1 MKDQTSRIVTL
12 LVPHLGLLLLLLRSL
27 HGSEQTCPHMCLCLS
42 DTISCSSRGLAKPPH
57 SLPPLLIS
65 LDLNQNNLSLLGP
78 SSFDKMPRLEN
89 LWIAHNQI
97 CTLERGAFHTVSGLR
112 LLDLS
117 SNQLCVVQQHTF
129 QGLWRLEELRLFNN
143 KITQVEAG
151 ALSGLS
157 SLERVY
163 FSLNQLTHFPFFS
176 IQDHSHPL
184 LAVLDLSSNRLARL
198 QWEDVEA
205 LPPRLVQRGLFL
217 HNNSLF
223 CDCSMYSLFWHWN
236 LRNYSSVQDFLDEYT
251 CNVDGDPR
259 ASIRF
264 LRHNHS
270 FLSCSVDKALMQ
282 PAMVLH
288 FAMDVIEGDRVLLDC
303 QTSLGGTNLS
313 FTWLSPNKG
322 LITQTGINDT
332 LISIFSNGTLEIRA
346 ATVSDSGLYLCT
358 AVDAGKALNATRE
371 VNVTV
376 RSHVAE
382 PFHTGYTTLLAC
394 VVTLLLILV
403 YLFLTPCR
411 CSFCSRPTAAYTHGI
426 ISSVF
431 LPSERDQPKP
441 EAF

>member
-12 LVPHLGLLLLLLRSL
+12 LAPHLGLLLLLLRSL

-57 SLPPLLIS
+57 SLPSLLIS
-65 LDLNQNNLSLLGP
+65 LDLNQNNLSSLGP
-78 SSFDKMPRLEN
+78 SSFNKMPRLEN

-97 CTLERGAFHTVSGLR
+97 RTLEHNTFHTVSGLR

-129 QGLWRLEELRLFNN
+129 QGLWQLEELRLYNN

-151 ALSGLS
+151 ALRGLS

-176 IQDHSHPL
+176 IQGHSHPL

-205 LPPRLVQRGLFL
+205 LPPSLVQRGLFL

-223 CDCSMYSLFWHWN
+223 CDCSMYGLFWSWN

-251 CNVDGDPR
+251 CNVNGDPR
-259 ASIRF
+259 VSIRF

-270 FLSCSVDKALMQ
+270 FLSCAVDKVP
-282 PAMVLH
+282 PAMVLR
-288 FAMDVIEGDRVLLDC
+288 FAMDVSEGDRVLLDC

-322 LITQTGINDT
+322 LINQTGIKDT

-346 ATVSDSGLYLCT
+346 AAVSDSGLYLCT
-358 AVDAGKALNATRE
+358 AVDVGKALNATRE

-376 RSHVAE
+376 RSHVAD
-382 PFHTGYTTLLAC
+382 PFHTGYTTLLGC

-411 CSFCSRPTAAYTHGI
+411 FCSWPTAAYSRGI
-426 ISSVF
+426 VSSVF
-431 LPSERDQPKP
+431 LPSKRGQPRT